1 MNISFLS
8 IKLFPTSALILL
20 IFSLFSISCRK
31 TYIEKFN
38 IVPGD
43 TVTVSG
49 YNHIK
54 SFTVHEFSADTPI
67 SATITNDSIIVY
79 WPSYRNAPA
88 TIKPEISVPEKT
100 VISPATGTEIPFVEG
115 TKFTVT
121 AESGQ
126 KKVYNLRID
135 YSQPKPWFRMSAAS
149 FTVGNPVTL
158 NGDWYLQDF
167 SKTKIYL
174 VSAETKVEYEAE
186 LITFTPNPVFIT
198 PLNAPVSGFYNLKVV
213 NGKHTIYSSDPTGID
228 KLTLNVNPTKRIHSI
243 GTATAPFIVKAG
255 GQFTIRGYDIAA
267 TSSAQMGV
275 STTRNPTALEIV
287 TTAIDRV
294 TFKVPVGTP
303 AALYRGM
310 RLTLS
315 DDTAQPFNSAIYIM
329 VTE

>member
-1 MNISFLS
+1 MNIRLLS
-8 IKLFPTSALILL
+8 IKFLPATVLILL
-20 IFSLFSISCRK
+20 ILSLFSISCRK
-31 TYIEKFN
+31 TYIDKFN

-43 TVTVSG
+43 TLKVSG

-54 SFTVHEFSADTPI
+54 SFTVHEFSADTPLT
-67 SATITNDSIIVY
+67 ATITNDSIIVY
-79 WPSYRNAPA
+79 WPAYRNSPA
-88 TIKPEISVPEKT
+88 TIKPEISLPEKSA
-100 VISPATGTEIPFVEG
+100 VSPATGAEIPFVDG

-121 AESGQ
+121 AESGK

-135 YSQPKPWFRMSAAS
+135 YSQPKPWFRISAAT
-149 FTVGNPVTL
+149 FTIGNPVTL

-174 VSAETKVEYEAE
+174 VSAETKIEYEAE
-186 LITFTPNPVFIT
+186 LMAFTPNPVFIP
-198 PLNAPVSGFYNLKVV
+198 PLNAPVTGFYNLKVV
-213 NGKHTIYSSDPTGID
+213 NGKHTIYSIDPTGID

-243 GTATAPFIVKAG
+243 GTAAAPFIVKAG
-255 GQFTIRGYDIAA
+255 GQFTIRGYDISA

-287 TTAIDRV
+287 ETKIDRV

-303 AALYRGM
+303 ATLYRGM

-315 DDTAQPFNSAIYIM
+315 DDTAQPFNSGVFIM